1 MKKKIFIPVL
11 LAVLLLPV
19 TVRWGAA
26 ADNLSDES
34 TKIASTGLAAPAG
47 TGMSLFS
54 HVKDYV
60 DEYLDDGTEYAVY
73 LAYPQQSAECYL
85 YNSHAMRSASMI

>member
-60 DEYLDDGTEYAVY
+60 DEYLDDGVRICRIPVLSPAVRRA
-73 LAYPQQSAECYL
+73 LSL
-85 YNSHAMRSASMI
+85 